1 MNKQISSELIWVVLK
16 TQMSGRLPSGSTE
29 PHGIHLSSWMV
40 LLRWSLTVVPLG
52 PHNSFT
58 PCLLHP
64 GVRSH
69 HSHRHV
75 STSYSYFS
83 KIQDGHRKFP
93 PPPNA
98 RNLER
103 TRLKEVFSP
112 RRHPVES
119 EATVL
124 PVLCLLRV
132 TIQKPKSPSIWFKR
146 NPQLH

>member
-40 LLRWSLTVVPLG
+40 LLRWLLTVVPLG

-58 PCLLHP
+58 PCLRHP
-64 GVRSH
+64 RVRSH